1 MKSAAATTI
10 TCVEPALTMAMWQ
23 YSTSKY
29 VARTSDPWGNRLRFV
44 GDRSAHIN
52 RHEAA
57 LTSKRLDSFVLHGK
71 CSGCCCC
78 LGNPH
83 RAAWAHICF
92 CPRLGFRQRRRRV
105 YIRTTCNFAF
115 INFNF
120 LLFFVVVVSN
130 SINFIVC
137 EINTNRLQWHWQ
149 CRRRYWCARAVQC
162 PRDACNTLCLPLNC
176 LRLRCECACQRH
188 TTSYDLAV
196 VRPQKGFVRFFMGE
210 RQIKAPKVQ
219 VH

>member
-120 LLFFVVVVSN
+120 LLFFCCGC
-130 SINFIVC
+130 IQFY
-137 EINTNRLQWHWQ
+137 QF
-149 CRRRYWCARAVQC
+149 Y
-162 PRDACNTLCLPLNC
+162 
-176 LRLRCECACQRH
+176 RLRNQHKPSSVALTMSPALLVCSCCSVS
-188 TTSYDLAV
+188 TWCV
-196 VRPQKGFVRFFMGE
+196 
-210 RQIKAPKVQ
+210 
-219 VH
+219 